1 MALVGGLRV
10 LDLTMWRP
18 GPYATQL
25 LAQLGAEVL
34 KVEPPGGEPM
44 RAFRGHFELLNRHKR
59 SVVIDL
65 KTDAARC
72 LEPASRGEAAATAHR
87 LGVV

>member
-1 MALVGGLRV
+1 MALLDGLRV

-25 LAQLGAEVL
+25 LAQLGADVI

-44 RAFRGHFELLNRHKR
+44 RMFGGHF
-59 SVVIDL
+59 
-65 KTDAARC
+65 
-72 LEPASRGEAAATAHR
+72 
-87 LGVV
+87 